1 MKKSINRILGF
12 VATSALLFAASCDKT
27 YVDEEVVSAPRID
40 SFSPAS
46 APVGEEIVITGAF
59 LNTVTRATIDGV
71 EVPIVE
77 RVSDTRLSI
86 LAAAEARSG
95 RIALENPTGTGVS
108 GSDFV
113 YSYAAPE
120 ITASILQPSVDMGDQ
135 MLIAGR
141 YMGAVEAVIF
151 TAEGMTAGNE
161 AAIVSRNSEELV
173 VKCPYVENNRARITL
188 RYFNGS
194 ESVETPMEEAPA
206 IEVKRYKPSFDA
218 VTFERTAVGRS
229 VTVTGSYLDKVDKI
243 LVGEFEAQLFKEHAK
258 LTFTVPAGDFA
269 DGETETSL
277 VASYFDGHESYT
289 LAEKFLVYVPFV
301 KYWENMRVWGHG
313 KAAEQLACFFSPE
326 TGHVYANMDW
336 RTSLDPVAYQYQG
349 NTCKEAQIPAV
360 SAEEYGSVP
369 PYFYFY
375 CNNSCVVSINS
386 PASSAGLLKNFWV
399 ANASGDAN
407 RLPGANGN
415 CWGTA
420 VMGFRA
426 LKENNAAEKELID
439 KVRAGQIENID
450 ESLFPIDAEAKTVA
464 GIGVGSASAQL
475 KDSEW
480 ADGLFG
486 DKKSDV
492 LNVKP
497 NAVVLVLYYDHNG
510 PAKDAENKL
519 NYASNVK
526 RIGLLHITEV
536 NFRIDQ
542 ANSSK
547 PATLSDYTFNIYWQK
562 YDYDYSKVK

>member
-40 SFSPAS
+40 TFSPAS

-86 LAAAEARSG
+86 VASADARSG

-113 YSYAAPE
+113 YSYAAPQ
-120 ITASILQPSVDMGDQ
+120 ITAAILQASVDMGDQ

-141 YMGAVEAVIF
+141 YLGAVEAVIF

-161 AAIVSRNSEELV
+161 ATIVSRTSEELV
-173 VKCPYVENNRARITL
+173 VKCPYVESDRARITL
-188 RYFNGS
+188 RYFNGTA
-194 ESVETPMEEAPA
+194 SVETSLEEAPA

-243 LVGEFEAQLFKEHAK
+243 LVGDFEAQLFKEHAK

-269 DGETETSL
+269 DGETETTL

-289 LAEKFLVYVPFV
+289 LADKFVVYVPFV

-313 KAAEQLACFFSPE
+313 KTAEQLACFFSPE
-326 TGHVYANMDW
+326 TGRVYANMDW
-336 RTSLDPVAYQYQG
+336 RTALDPVAYQYQG
-349 NTCKEAQIPAV
+349 NTCKETQIPAV
-360 SAEEYGSVP
+360 SADEYDSVP

-399 ANASGDAN
+399 TNASGDAN

-426 LKENNAAEKELID
+426 LKESNAADKELID

-450 ESLFPIDAEAKTVA
+450 ETLFPIDVEARTVA

-497 NAVVLVLYYDHNG
+497 DAVVLVLYYDHNG

-526 RIGLLHITEV
+526 RIGLLHITNV

-547 PATLSDYTFNIYWQK
+547 PASLSDYTFNIYWQK

>member
-1 MKKSINRILGF
+1 M
-12 VATSALLFAASCDKT
+12 LF
-27 YVDEEVVSAPRID
+27 
-40 SFSPAS
+40 
-46 APVGEEIVITGAF
+46 
-59 LNTVTRATIDGV
+59 
-71 EVPIVE
+71 
-77 RVSDTRLSI
+77 
-86 LAAAEARSG
+86 RS
-95 RIALENPTGTGVS
+95 
-108 GSDFV
+108 
-113 YSYAAPE
+113 
-120 ITASILQPSVDMGDQ
+120 
-135 MLIAGR
+135 
-141 YMGAVEAVIF
+141 
-151 TAEGMTAGNE
+151 
-161 AAIVSRNSEELV
+161 
-173 VKCPYVENNRARITL
+173 
-188 RYFNGS
+188 
-194 ESVETPMEEAPA
+194 
-206 IEVKRYKPSFDA
+206 
-218 VTFERTAVGRS
+218 
-229 VTVTGSYLDKVDKI
+229 
-243 LVGEFEAQLFKEHAK
+243 
-258 LTFTVPAGDFA
+258 
-269 DGETETSL
+269 
-277 VASYFDGHESYT
+277 
-289 LAEKFLVYVPFV
+289 
-301 KYWENMRVWGHG
+301 
-313 KAAEQLACFFSPE
+313 
-326 TGHVYANMDW
+326 
-336 RTSLDPVAYQYQG
+336 
-349 NTCKEAQIPAV
+349 
-360 SAEEYGSVP
+360 
-369 PYFYFY
+369 FYFY

-497 NAVVLVLYYDHNG
+497 DAVVLVLYYDHNG

>member
-326 TGHVYANMDW
+326 TGRVYANMDW

-407 RLPGANGN
+407 RLPSANGN
-415 CWGTA
+415 CYGTA

-426 LKENNAAEKELID
+426 LKENNAAEKELIA

-450 ESLFPIDAEAKTVA
+450 EDLFPIDAEAKTVA

-497 NAVVLVLYYDHNG
+497 DAVVLVLYYDHNG

-526 RIGLLHITEV
+526 RIGL
-536 NFRIDQ
+536 IDQ